1 MNFLRH
7 NLLPLVLVLCSAI
20 IGGELWWLGTA
31 KRGAQRALAALEQK
45 KQERDWLAR
54 RIPAPSA
61 ATEEA
66 IVAELAALRNRIG
79 SLRSALRSPS
89 PEPLAVPAPLRPMDA
104 YFELAALMERAR
116 AQAIASG
123 AMLRPDESFGFASHA
138 NEGPAPDLLVQVY
151 RQQQAVGLLLEP
163 LFESRPRALLRVR
176 RQPPSGAGAAER
188 AAGEDFFT
196 MEPGL
201 SVRRAGLIETEAV
214 RLEFTGQTST
224 LRAFLGRLAHLRH
237 PAVVRGVD
245 VEPMPPTGSM
255 RPPPIDAPVPVV
267 QQNLSKYTVT
277 VEFVLLIPR
286 PAQPES

>member
-1 MNFLRH
+1 MDFLRH
-7 NLLPLVLVLCSAI
+7 NLLTLVLVLCSAI

-89 PEPLAVPAPLRPMDA
+89 PEPLAAPAPLRPMDA
-104 YFELAALMERAR
+104 YFELAALRERAR
-116 AQAIASG
+116 AQAMASG
-123 AMLRPDESFGFASHA
+123 ATLRPDECFGFASHA
-138 NEGPAPDLLVQVY
+138 NEGPAPDLLVPVY

-176 RQPPSGAGAAER
+176 RQSPSGAGAAGR
-188 AAGEDFFT
+188 AGGEDFFT

-201 SVRRAGLIETEAV
+201 SVRRPGLIETEAV

-237 PAVVRGVD
+237 PAVVRVVD
-245 VEPMPPTGSM
+245 VEPMPPAGSM

-267 QQNLSKYTVT
+267 QQTLSKYTVT
-277 VEFVLLIPR
+277 VEFVLLNPR